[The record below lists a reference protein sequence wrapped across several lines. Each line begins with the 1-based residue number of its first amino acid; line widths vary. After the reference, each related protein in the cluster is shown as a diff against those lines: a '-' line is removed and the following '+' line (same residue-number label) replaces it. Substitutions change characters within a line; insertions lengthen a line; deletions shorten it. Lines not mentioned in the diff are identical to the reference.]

1 MEQMPLFQTPTGQG
15 QVLDTSQKQEACHAR
30 AVPCGGSRDGVA
42 VWRMV
47 TWPCLSLCGPK
58 RHVPNDR
65 RVCQTTKDSSL
76 GEPGA
81 ASADLK

>member
-1 MEQMPLFQTPTGQG
+1 MHLFQTPTGRGQG
-15 QVLDTSQKQEACHAR
+15 LDTSQKREACHAH

-42 VWRMV
+42 VWLMV

-58 RHVPNDR
+58 WHVPNDR
-65 RVCQTTKDSSL
+65 RVCQTMKDSSL
-76 GEPGA
+76 GELGT